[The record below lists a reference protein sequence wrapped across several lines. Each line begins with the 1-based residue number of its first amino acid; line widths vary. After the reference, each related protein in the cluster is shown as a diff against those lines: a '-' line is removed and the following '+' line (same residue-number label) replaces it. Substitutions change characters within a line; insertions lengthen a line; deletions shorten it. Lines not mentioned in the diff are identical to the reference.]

1 AADGVARA
9 VMAPVEAIQP
19 LLDRLVADGSASA
32 PGGTYR
38 LTDAGRARRAEL
50 LAAEQAAI
58 GADGAVAALDGL
70 LTFDGRVKAVV
81 TDLQLRQTD
90 AGPVLND
97 HADAAYDAA
106 VVRRLAELHV
116 EAAAWLTALEP
127 GWPRAGRYRQ
137 RLSAALERALAGD
150 LRFVASPR
158 VDSYHG
164 AWFELHEELILLAGR
179 TRAAEV
185 DAGRA

>member
-1 AADGVARA
+1 
-9 VMAPVEAIQP
+9 MAPVAEVQP

-106 VVRRLAELHV
+106 VVARLAELHG
-116 EAAAWLTALEP
+116 EAAAWLTGLEP
-127 GWPRAGRYRQ
+127 GWPRAGRYRR

-179 TRAAEV
+179 TRADEV